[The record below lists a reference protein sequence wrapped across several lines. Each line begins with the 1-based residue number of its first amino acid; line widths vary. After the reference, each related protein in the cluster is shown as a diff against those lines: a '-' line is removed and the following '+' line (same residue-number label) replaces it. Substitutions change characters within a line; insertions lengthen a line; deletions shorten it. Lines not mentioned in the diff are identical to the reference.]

1 VPLPSN
7 RSSELARIA
16 AEAAGSDTSLVRF
29 TVTHGPT
36 GRDPDPIRW
45 ADGQPQGTAGDPEL
59 WPSDFCHFSAAG
71 LSMSA
76 STWPSAKS
84 AFNGP
89 IQIDPP
95 EPTCRWGS
103 FSYSG
108 LTVPNPGFLSGEST
122 QPIEVLVTFGSTP
135 WAPSYRDCLMN
146 SLITQR
152 LYALANER
160 AGGLVQH
167 LVTPAAPFLDH
178 RMYERGDGSSE
189 RLRDAVGSCIR
200 MAVGL
205 DPNLPTARLGF
216 EEGVA
221 ALAEE
226 YGLGLKLDDRRF
238 NRVRGEWF
246 TIRRFDRE
254 RYRQERNRLFP
265 YVPADLLPRKALI
278 ATVTGL
284 PRPGGAAAVIAALR
298 TKRIGVLAA
307 SVCVMRKI
315 GFIQL
320 VVPASD
326 QDQPLPAWSG
336 AWNEGL
342 NILAQRCATF
352 PRQSPDDGGD
362 ANAVTNF
369 VFAISPIMRCYWP
382 QSSRRTGASK
392 TGRVPYPLWLRW
404 EVPHRLIQT
413 PRLLAN
419 IQAKLQP
426 YMRRCEVA
434 YALSRLVRGDV
445 VRGRAKLIVVLEHC
459 YRDQAEAQRVLAD
472 AAERAQEET
481 LKQLGAGD
489 VENGRTRLRIS
500 PRERWLADAGVSA

>member
-1 VPLPSN
+1 MPLPSN

-36 GRDPDPIRW
+36 GRDPDLIRW
-45 ADGQPQGTAGDPEL
+45 ADGQLQDTAADPEF

-76 STWPSAKS
+76 STWLSAKT

-95 EPTCRWGS
+95 EPTCRRGT

-108 LTVPNPGFLSGEST
+108 LTVPNPGLLNEESI
-122 QPIEVLVTFGSTP
+122 QPIEVLVTLGSTP

-146 SLITQR
+146 SLIIQR
-152 LYALANER
+152 LCALASER
-160 AGGLVQH
+160 AGGFVQH
-167 LVTPAAPFLDH
+167 LVTPAAPSLDH
-178 RMYERGDGSSE
+178 RVYERGDGSNE
-189 RLRDAVGSCIR
+189 RLRDAVGHCIR
-200 MAVGL
+200 MSVGV

-226 YGLGLKLDDRRF
+226 YGLGLRLDDRRF

-254 RYRQERNRLFP
+254 RYRQKRNRLFP
-265 YVPADLLPRKALI
+265 HVPADLLPRKALI
-278 ATVTGL
+278 ATVMG
-284 PRPGGAAAVIAALR
+284 PGRPGGGAAVIAALR
-298 TKRIGVLAA
+298 AKRIGVLAA
-307 SVCVMRKI
+307 SLCSMRKI
-315 GFIQL
+315 AFNQL
-320 VVPASD
+320 MVPASD
-326 QDQPLPAWSG
+326 SGQSLPAWSG
-336 AWNEGL
+336 DWDEAV

-352 PRQSPDDGGD
+352 PRQESDDGGD
-362 ANAVTNF
+362 TNVF
-369 VFAISPIMRCYWP
+369 TNLMFAISPIMRCYWP
-382 QSSRRTGASK
+382 QSSRRTGAAK

-404 EVPHRLIQT
+404 EIPHRSIHT

-426 YMRRCEVA
+426 YMQRCEVA
-434 YALSRLVRGDV
+434 YALSRRVRGDV
-445 VRGRAKLIVVLEHC
+445 VHGRAKLIVVLDHC
-459 YRDQAEAQRVLAD
+459 YRDQAEAQSVLAD
-472 AAERAQEET
+472 VAERAQEET
-481 LKQLGAGD
+481 LKQLDSRD
-489 VENGRTRLRIS
+489 VETGRTRLRIS
-500 PRERWLADAGVSA
+500 PRERWLADAGISA

>member
-1 VPLPSN
+1 MPLPSG

-84 AFNGP
+84 AFSGP
-89 IQIDPP
+89 IQIDRP
-95 EPTCRWGS
+95 EPTGRWGT

-108 LTVPNPGFLSGEST
+108 LTVPNPGFLNEEST
-122 QPIEVLVTFGSTP
+122 RAIEVLLTLGGTP

-152 LYALANER
+152 LCALANER
-160 AGGLVQH
+160 AGGPVQH
-167 LVTPAAPFLDH
+167 LITPAAPSLDH
-178 RMYERGDGSSE
+178 RMDGRGDGSNE
-189 RLRDAVGSCIR
+189 RLRDALGHCIR
-200 MAVGL
+200 MSVGV

-221 ALAEE
+221 ALAEK

-265 YVPADLLPRKALI
+265 HVPADLLPRKALI
-278 ATVTGL
+278 VTAMG
-284 PRPGGAAAVIAALR
+284 PARPGAAAAVIAALR
-298 TKRIGVLAA
+298 AQRIGILAA
-307 SVCVMRKI
+307 SQCVMRKI
-315 GFIQL
+315 GFNQL

-326 QDQPLPAWSG
+326 LGQPLPAWSG
-336 AWNEGL
+336 GWDEAVG
-342 NILAQRCATF
+342 ILAQRCATF
-352 PRQSPDDGGD
+352 PRQEPDEGGD
-362 ANAVTNF
+362 ANVVPNY
-369 VFAISPIMRCYWP
+369 VLAISPIMRCYWP
-382 QSSRRTGASK
+382 QSSRRTGAAR

-404 EVPHRLIQT
+404 EVPHRLIHT

-419 IQAKLQP
+419 VQAKLQP
-426 YMRRCEVA
+426 YMQRCEVT

-459 YRDQAEAQRVLAD
+459 YRDQAEAQRVLAEV
-472 AAERAQEET
+472 AERAQEET
-481 LKQLGAGD
+481 LKQLDVRD
-489 VENGRTRLRIS
+489 VETGRTRLRIS
-500 PRERWLADAGVSA
+500 PRERWLADVGISA

>member
-1 VPLPSN
+1 MPLASN

-36 GRDPDPIRW
+36 GRDPDAIRW
-45 ADGQPQGTAGDPEL
+45 ADGQIQGTAADPEL

-76 STWPSAKS
+76 STWPSARS
-84 AFNGP
+84 AFSGP
-89 IQIDPP
+89 VQIDAP
-95 EPTCRWGS
+95 EPTCRRGT

-108 LTVPNPGFLSGEST
+108 LTVPNPGFLNEESI
-122 QPIEVLVTFGSTP
+122 QPIEVLVTLGSTP

-152 LYALANER
+152 LCALVKER
-160 AGGLVQH
+160 AGGPVRH
-167 LVTPAAPFLDH
+167 LVTPVAPFLEH
-178 RMYERGDGSSE
+178 RGYERGDGSGE
-189 RLRDAVGSCIR
+189 RLRDAVGPCIR
-200 MAVGL
+200 MSVGV

-221 ALAEE
+221 ALAEQ
-226 YGLGLKLDDRRF
+226 YGLGLRLDDRRF

-246 TIRRFDRE
+246 TIRGFDRE

-265 YVPADLLPRKALI
+265 YAPADLLPRKALI
-278 ATVTGL
+278 ATILG
-284 PRPGGAAAVIAALR
+284 PARPGGVSAVIAALR
-298 TKRIGVLAA
+298 AKRIGVLAA
-307 SVCVMRKI
+307 SICVMRKI

-326 QDQPLPAWSG
+326 AGQPLPAWSG
-336 AWNEGL
+336 DWSEAVGV
-342 NILAQRCATF
+342 LAQRCATF
-352 PRQSPDDGGD
+352 PRQAPDDSGD
-362 ANAVTNF
+362 ANVVTNY
-369 VFAISPIMRCYWP
+369 VFAISPTMRCYWP
-382 QSSRRTGASK
+382 QSSRLTGASK

-404 EVPHRLIQT
+404 ELPHRLIHT

-419 IQAKLQP
+419 VQAKLQP
-426 YMRRCEVA
+426 YMQRCEVA

-459 YRDQAEAQRVLAD
+459 YRDQAEAQRVLAEV
-472 AAERAQEET
+472 AERAQEET
-481 LKQLGAGD
+481 LKQLDARD
-489 VENGRTRLRIS
+489 VETGRTQLHIS
-500 PRERWLADAGVSA
+500 PRERWLADASA